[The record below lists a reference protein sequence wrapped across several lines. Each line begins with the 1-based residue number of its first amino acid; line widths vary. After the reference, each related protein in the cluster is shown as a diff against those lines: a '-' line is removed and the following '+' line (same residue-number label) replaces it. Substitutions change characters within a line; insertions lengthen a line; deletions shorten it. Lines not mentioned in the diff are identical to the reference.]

1 MTELERQV
9 NQGLDA
15 LDEAHR
21 RGKIARDEYRTRR
34 RHLLRSLCDTQVITA
49 PYTLK
54 RAAQKS
60 EAQGRAVSYV
70 PMARAGSMRTVAP
83 TGFARWRLPMLL
95 AGIPLLA
102 ALLFWLIAGQ

>member
-21 RGKIARDEYRTRR
+21 RGKIARDDYRARR
-34 RHLLRSLCDTQVITA
+34 RHLLRSLCDMHATTGR
-49 PYTLK
+49 YTLK
-54 RAAQKS
+54 RAARKF
-60 EAQGRAVSYV
+60 EAAGRAVNYV
-70 PMARAGSMRTVAP
+70 PMARAGSMPTLAP
-83 TGFARWRLPMLL
+83 RGFAGWRLAMLL

-102 ALLFWLIAGQ
+102 ALLYWLIAGQ